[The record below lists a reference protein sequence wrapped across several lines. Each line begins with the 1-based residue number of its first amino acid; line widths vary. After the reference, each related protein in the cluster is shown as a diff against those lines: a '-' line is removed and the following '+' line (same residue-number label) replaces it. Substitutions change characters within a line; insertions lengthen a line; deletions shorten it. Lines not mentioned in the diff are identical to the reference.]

1 MIYSASMAFPRST
14 SIKMHLIPIVI
25 YDRCHQLVKRHREA
39 ARLELSAAWSL
50 LIKVERKCAKPLAN
64 IAIPLPKRL
73 HLALRPALQCIRFRR

>member
-25 YDRCHQLVKRHREA
+25 YDRCPSARKRHREA
-39 ARLELSAAWSL
+39 VRLKL
-50 LIKVERKCAKPLAN
+50 LPLGACKVERNCAKPLAN

-73 HLALRPALQCIRFRR
+73 HLALRPA